1 MQLLT
6 VDIRTEQHVV
16 LTRQRARHVAELL
29 GFDRQDQTRLAT
41 AVSELARNAFQY
53 AGGGRVSFSV
63 DEDEAVGG
71 SGGGGQALMLRVRV
85 EDRGPGIPHLR
96 DVLEGTYASPTGMG
110 VGLAGV
116 RRLSDA
122 FDITAEPGAGTTVT
136 FGRRL
141 PRRTLLLTDVD
152 GERIAAELARRAPPS
167 PLDEAQEQNR
177 ELVAA
182 LAELASHQAEIEH
195 LNRELDRANRELTQT
210 NQELADTNR
219 GVVALYAELDDKA
232 EQLRQAS
239 ELKSRFL
246 SHVSH
251 ELRTPL
257 SSVLNLSRL
266 LLDRTDGELTAEQ
279 EKQIGFIRKSTQ
291 SVLELVNDL
300 LDLAKIEAGK
310 SDVRLTEFV
319 AADLFGALR
328 GMFRPLMTS
337 NVVALLFDDASALPP
352 LHTDEGKVSQ
362 VLRNFISNAIK
373 FTERGEIRVSAAA
386 GAGDVVVFSVA
397 DSGIGISPED
407 QQRLFAEFTQ
417 VEHALQR
424 RVQGTGL
431 GLALSRKLAEL
442 LGGYV
447 TLRSTLGEGSIFSL
461 TIPRVYG
468 DAGEP
473 AGGGGGGGAD
483 AGWMATSGAFPRR
496 ER

>member
-1 MQLLT
+1 MIPLLT
-6 VDIRTEQHVV
+6 LEIRTEQHVV
-16 LTRQRARHVAELL
+16 LARQRARQVAELL

-53 AGGGRVSFSV
+53 AGGGRVTFLV
-63 DEDEAVGG
+63 DEGTRPVGAPPA
-71 SGGGGQALMLRVRV
+71 ALWTRV
-85 EDRGPGIPHLR
+85 EDKGPGIPHLR
-96 DVLEGTYASPTGMG
+96 EVLDGTYTSPTGMG
-110 VGLAGV
+110 IGLAGV

-122 FDITAEPGAGTTVT
+122 FDITTAADAGTTVT
-136 FGRRL
+136 IGRHL
-141 PRRTLLLTDVD
+141 PRRATVLTGADVSRV
-152 GERIAAELARRAPPS
+152 GGELAKIAPAS
-167 PLDEAQEQNR
+167 PLDEAQQQNR
-177 ELVAA
+177 ELVLA
-182 LAELASHQAEIEH
+182 LTALQFKQGEVEQ
-195 LNRELDRANRELTQT
+195 LNRDLERANRELVQT
-210 NQELADTNR
+210 NQELAETNR

-257 SSVLNLSRL
+257 SSVVNLSRL

-310 SDVRLTEFV
+310 TDLRLAEFT
-319 AADLFGALR
+319 AADVFSALR
-328 GMFRPLMTS
+328 GMFRPLMTTS
-337 NVVALLFDDASALPP
+337 AVTLLFEDPVGLAP
-352 LHTDEGKVSQ
+352 LRTDEGRVSQ

-386 GAGDVVVFSVA
+386 GPGDTVVFSVA
-397 DSGIGISPED
+397 DTGIGIPAED

-424 RVQGTGL
+424 KVTGTGL
-431 GLALSRKLAEL
+431 GLALSRKLAQL
-442 LGGYV
+442 LGGDV
-447 TLRSTLGEGSIFSL
+447 TMQSVVGRGSTFSL
-461 TIPRVYG
+461 AIPRVH
-468 DAGEP
+468 AE
-473 AGGGGGGGAD
+473 AGGGGGAAASSSGAGHD
-483 AGWMATSGAFPRR
+483 SGWMAASGAFPRGLR
-496 ER
+496 